1 MKRDSLWEHYRKAST
16 SAPLNNDT
24 KVTVTLTSFYY
35 SAIIIQSSLSR
46 QVQILWL
53 AEHLE

>member
-1 MKRDSLWEHYRKAST
+1 MRKLQEASA

-24 KVTVTLTSFYY
+24 RVTVTLTSFYY

-53 AEHLE
+53 AERLE